1 MGTVCGCYR
10 GGYWAVVRAL
20 IPTRR
25 IAAVHTVSSLT
36 PAPSSAASE
45 LPGQYDDAKT
55 YGTNRAVLLRKGE
68 VDNISGGVLY
78 FASDLSKY
86 TIGQTLAIDGE
97 KQFI

>member
-1 MGTVCGCYR
+1 MVE
-10 GGYWAVVRAL
+10 AL
-20 IPTRR
+20 IPKGS
-25 IAAVHTVSSLT
+25 IAAVHTCSGLT

-55 YGTNRAVLLRKGE
+55 YGANRAVLLRKGE